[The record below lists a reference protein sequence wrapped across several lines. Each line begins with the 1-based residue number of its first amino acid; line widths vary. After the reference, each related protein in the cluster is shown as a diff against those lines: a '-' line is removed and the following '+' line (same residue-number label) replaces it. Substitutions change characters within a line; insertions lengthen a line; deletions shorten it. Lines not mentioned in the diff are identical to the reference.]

1 MIQIMKV
8 TGESLSPFFLSGDYI
23 VILKI
28 PFFLRNL
35 KAGDFIVFNHPV
47 YGMLIKKI
55 DRILIESNELF
66 VLGTNSKSTDSRD
79 FGPIPRRWVFGKVV
93 THIRGPFS
101 E

>member
-1 MIQIMKV
+1 
-8 TGESLSPFFLSGDYI
+8 
-23 VILKI
+23 
-28 PFFLRNL
+28 
-35 KAGDFIVFNHPV
+35 
-47 YGMLIKKI
+47 LIKKI